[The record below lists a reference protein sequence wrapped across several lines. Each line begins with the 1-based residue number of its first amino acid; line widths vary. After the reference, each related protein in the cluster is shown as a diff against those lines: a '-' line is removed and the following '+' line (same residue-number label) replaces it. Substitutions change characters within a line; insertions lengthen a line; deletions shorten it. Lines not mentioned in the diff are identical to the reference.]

1 MKVNTKKLLEQKK
14 LKQAS
19 KELLEKKIAKTKKR
33 ATSFDKVNFR

>member
-19 KELLEKKIAKTKKR
+19 KEMLEKKIAKTKKR
-33 ATSFDKVNFR
+33 AASFDKVNFR